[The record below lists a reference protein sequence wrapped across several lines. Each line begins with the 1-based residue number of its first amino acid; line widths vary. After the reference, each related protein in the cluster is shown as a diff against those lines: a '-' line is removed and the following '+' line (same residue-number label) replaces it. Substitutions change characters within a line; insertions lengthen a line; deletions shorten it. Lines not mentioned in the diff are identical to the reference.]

1 MGKLKKKI
9 TQHSQEKQKESREG
23 QKEPQEGR
31 KEK

>member
-9 TQHSQEKQKESREG
+9 TQHSQEKQNESREG
-23 QKEPQEGR
+23 QKEPQEER